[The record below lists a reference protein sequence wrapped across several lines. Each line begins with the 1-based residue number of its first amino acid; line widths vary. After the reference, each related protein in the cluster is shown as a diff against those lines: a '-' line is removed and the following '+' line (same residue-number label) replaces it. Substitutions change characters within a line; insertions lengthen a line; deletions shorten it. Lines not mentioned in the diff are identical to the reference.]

1 MQCHVFSPYIFT
13 FKLFSR
19 SATFKMKKKK
29 EKREK
34 TKLQVR
40 NKQTIENKGGTITHK
55 FYWLTVFEKLFWEL
69 QKTSMKKIN
78 MVWWKRGN

>member
-1 MQCHVFSPYIFT
+1 MQCHVFSSYIFT

-40 NKQTIENKGGTITHK
+40 NKQTIENKGGTIDP
-55 FYWLTVFEKLFWEL
+55 
-69 QKTSMKKIN
+69 
-78 MVWWKRGN
+78 